1 MTFAVLLGVIAML
14 IPLFSDQSANIVRA
28 LGNYYYQLRTTL
40 THSPSL
46 LVSRLANFI
55 PPRPKFLTSDINAA
69 PPDVKAQLDMLIKF
83 LGGTVR
89 TAFVFISSLL
99 LTFYLTIDRDRI
111 LFSVMLLVSTD
122 KRQEAKDFYGSVD
135 GKIAAYLRGLGIM
148 CLSIGVLSLIAY
160 LIIGLPYAVLL
171 AVLGIIIIL
180 RFPEVMVM
188 GLISLAIAAATG
200 PWWTL
205 SRARG

>member
-1 MTFAVLLGVIAML
+1 
-14 IPLFSDQSANIVRA
+14 
-28 LGNYYYQLRTTL
+28 
-40 THSPSL
+40 
-46 LVSRLANFI
+46 
-55 PPRPKFLTSDINAA
+55 
-69 PPDVKAQLDMLIKF
+69 VKAQLDMLIKF
-83 LGGTVR
+83 LVGTVR
-89 TAFVFISSLL
+89 TAFVFISSLF

-111 LFSVMLLVSTD
+111 LFSVMLLVPTD

-135 GKIAAYLRGLGIM
+135 GKITAYLRGLGIM
-148 CLSIGVLSLIAY
+148 RLSIGVLSLIGRY

-188 GLISLAIAAATG
+188 GLISLAIAAAIG
-200 PWWTL
+200 PWWTF